1 MADNPLYKVY
11 KPQQI
16 QFLPIE
22 SDETPGMYQLAI
34 YGWPF
39 TNLQFYKNGAEY
51 DEITATKLLTKLEE
65 DFLDKAIFNPK
76 DWAPDPNITALSQFN
91 DTATGGNIIKD
102 AINVFTNKYSR
113 ATEETLK
120 KYGKY
125 QATTIKIVR
134 NPVDAP
140 IRKVIDNITSG
151 KTFNYQT
158 AGYDYLFHLYM
169 IIEAKYMGDT
179 IYLLTEKRPNI
190 IWEKRKDFGTGDE
203 KTSHYIKL
211 AIQKDPKSYTI
222 ADAINYA
229 KNTMGADFNRYDA
242 ATNNCQDYIL
252 ALVHGLGHP
261 GTADE
266 FIKQPVGDLIQELG
280 PNIVKGA
287 KAVTDLA
294 HFFGRLTGNGIRKQR
309 IAKAESGLRKKPI
322 ALKLPQ
328 RYENTYPL
336 GATVDKFIKKYGNE
350 PIEKITIVHG
360 QYNEQ
365 TQKFITPSQFNRIIT
380 ERSPTAVIINV
391 VAIEFELEN
400 GIHIITKK
408 RNRGGID
415 FAFGKLTGTHA
426 LTIDIPN
433 DFVLREAVRGSK
445 AGMTNQEYIKNILNN
460 LHLTEYYSY
469 VDKAPLEEY
478 TPELNYE
485 YDAIRKKS
493 KYDLE
498 QADKK
503 IAEQLIKG
511 KKPDPLVYENT
522 IGKNVV
528 IDPFSVLKTTR
539 DGKPLDERDREV
551 DYSIPKY
558 LRDSLAASL
567 RGDLAKRQAEEMR
580 IAAEQRAAA
589 ARTIVEQPK
598 PIQRAARRTRAELQ
612 QLAADWRA
620 ANPDERYTR
629 ARAAEARKE
638 AIKRQQSEA
647 VQNAIAAV
655 EDEPGVTDVSALED
669 GPLTELFGEGLRQ
682 AKGAFLQFIATEG
695 NIAVSAVGIDPN
707 FPNQIYVTGTRPYA
721 IVKTE
726 SGMLFTPIDNKALTQ
741 TMTLT
746 KPIYIKDLLE
756 NTLMIKPKSFSRQV
770 LKNIYNNQFQSL
782 PGRGIS
788 GRGGSAADTTG
799 TVSVDILS
807 HVSELLKEVPEIGEL
822 VDLANTAGDLISKGT
837 LALFGIHGPYK
848 QISPEADLQL
858 LPLNEYSLTDQLIWR
873 VLDVN
878 QTKGTTARGFDPK
891 NYPFL
896 TLPENHP
903 FNIIQQQITAAHGH

>member
-91 DTATGGNIIKD
+91 DSASGGNIIKD

-140 IRKVIDNITSG
+140 IRKVIDNITTG
-151 KTFNYQT
+151 KTFDYQT
-158 AGYDYLFHLYM
+158 AGYDYLFHLYI

-266 FIKQPVGDLIQELG
+266 FIKQPVSDLIQALG

-309 IAKAESGLRKKPI
+309 IAKAEASFKKKRPV
-322 ALKLPQ
+322 LPLPK
-328 RYENTYPL
+328 RYENSYPL
-336 GATVDKFIKKYGNE
+336 GVTADKFVIKYGNE
-350 PIEKITIVHG
+350 PIDQVTIIHG
-360 QYNEQ
+360 QFNEQ
-365 TQKFITPSQFNRIIT
+365 TQRFISPTQFNALIAAQ
-380 ERSPTAVIINV
+380 SPTAVVINV
-391 VAIEFELEN
+391 VAIEFALEN
-400 GIHIITKK
+400 GVRLITKK
-408 RNRGGID
+408 RSRGGID
-415 FAFGKLTGTHA
+415 FAFGTISSSYS
-426 LTIDIPN
+426 LTIDVPN
-433 DFVLREAVRGSK
+433 DFTLREALHGST
-445 AGMTNQEYIKNILNN
+445 AGMTDKEYVKNILKN
-460 LHLTEYYSY
+460 LNLNEYRDF
-469 VDKAPLEEY
+469 VDKEQAPEY
-478 TPELNYE
+478 RPHLKSE
-485 YDAIRKKS
+485 YDPYRGLSAYSRS
-493 KYDLE
+493 ALD
-498 QADKK
+498 DKV
-503 IAEQLIKG
+503 AEPI
-511 KKPDPLVYENT
+511 VYQNT
-522 IGKNVV
+522 LGKNVI
-528 IDPFSVLKTTR
+528 IDPFRRALLDPKDSSEIAKARPRLGPADYTT
-539 DGKPLDERDREV
+539 PIELERGVEASKRGDALAEQARRLEV
-551 DYSIPKY
+551 E
-558 LRDSLAASL
+558 RQQRLAAD
-567 RGDLAKRQAEEMR
+567 RVIAE
-580 IAAEQRAAA
+580 
-589 ARTIVEQPK
+589 ARK
-598 PIQRAARRTRAELQ
+598 PVQRAARKTKAELQ
-612 QLAADWRA
+612 QLAADWRV
-620 ANPDERYTR
+620 ANPTERYTR
-629 ARAAEARKE
+629 SKAAEARKE
-638 AIKRQQSEA
+638 AIVKQQSEA

-655 EDEPGVTDVSALED
+655 EDEPGTSVVTE
-669 GPLTELFGEGLRQ
+669 PLTDLFGEGLRQ
-682 AKGAFLQFIATEG
+682 TKQAFLQFIASEG
-695 NIAVSAVGIDPN
+695 NVATNAVGIDPN
-707 FPNQIYVTGTRPYA
+707 FPNQIYVTGTRSYA

-770 LKNIYNNQFQSL
+770 LKNIYNNQYLS
-782 PGRGIS
+782 GRGIS

-878 QTKGTTARGFDPK
+878 QTKGTAARGFDPK

-903 FNIIQQQITAAHGH
+903 FNIIQEQITTAHGH

>member
-22 SDETPGMYQLAI
+22 SDESPGMYQLAI

-76 DWAPDPNITALSQFN
+76 DWAPDPNITALAQFN
-91 DTATGGNIIKD
+91 DSASGGSIIKD

-113 ATEETLK
+113 ATEEILK

-125 QATTIKIVR
+125 QATTIKVVR

-151 KTFNYQT
+151 KTFDYQT

-211 AIQKDPKSYTI
+211 AIQKDPKSFTI

-229 KNTMGADFNRYDA
+229 KATMGANFNRYDA

-266 FIKQPVGDLIQELG
+266 FIKQPVGDLIKELG

-287 KAVTDLA
+287 KAVTDVA

-309 IAKAESGLRKKPI
+309 IAKAEASYKKKQRSMPMP
-322 ALKLPQ
+322 LPK
-328 RYENTYPL
+328 RYENSYPL
-336 GATVDKFIKKYGNE
+336 GVTADKFVTKYGNE
-350 PIEKITIVHG
+350 PIDQVTIIHG

-365 TQKFITPSQFNRIIT
+365 TQRFITPTQFNALIAT
-380 ERSPTAVIINV
+380 QSATAVVINV
-391 VAIEFELEN
+391 VAIEFALEN
-400 GIHIITKK
+400 GVRLITKK
-408 RNRGGID
+408 RSRGGID
-415 FAFGKLTGTHA
+415 FAFGTISSSYSLTV
-426 LTIDIPN
+426 DVPN
-433 DFVLREAVRGSK
+433 DFTLREALHGAT
-445 AGMTNQEYIKNILNN
+445 AGMTDKEYVKNILKN
-460 LHLTEYYSY
+460 LNLNEYKAF
-469 VDKAPLEEY
+469 VDKEQAPEY
-478 TPELNYE
+478 RPHLKSE
-485 YDAIRKKS
+485 YDPYRGLSAYSLGKL
-493 KYDLE
+493 D
-498 QADKK
+498 DKTSEP
-503 IAEQLIKG
+503 I
-511 KKPDPLVYENT
+511 VYQNT
-522 IGKNVV
+522 LGKNVV
-528 IDPFSVLKTTR
+528 IDPFRRALLDPKDSSELAKARPRLGAPDYVLPS
-539 DGKPLDERDREV
+539 DLERGVEASKRGDA
-551 DYSIPKY
+551 
-558 LRDSLAASL
+558 LAAQTRRL
-567 RGDLAKRQAEEMR
+567 EVERQQRE
-580 IAAEQRAAA
+580 AAERVIAEQQRPVQRAA
-589 ARTIVEQPK
+589 K
-598 PIQRAARRTRAELQ
+598 RTRAELQ

-620 ANPDERYTR
+620 ANPNERYTR

-638 AIKRQQSEA
+638 AVTSQQRQA
-647 VQNAIAAV
+647 IQNAIAAV
-655 EDEPGVTDVSALED
+655 EDEPGTSDIAVLED
-669 GPLTELFGEGLRQ
+669 GPLTELFGNGLKQ
-682 AKGAFLQFIATEG
+682 TKQAFLQFIASEG
-695 NIAVSAVGIDPN
+695 NIAVNAVGFDPR
-707 FPNQIYVTGTRPYA
+707 FRNQIYVTGTRPYA
-721 IVKTE
+721 IVKTPT
-726 SGMLFTPIDNKALTQ
+726 GMLFSPIDNKALTQ

-756 NTLMIKPKSFSRQV
+756 NTLMAKSNDFSRQV
-770 LKNIYNNQFQSL
+770 LKNIFNNQF
-782 PGRGIS
+782 P
-788 GRGGSAADTTG
+788 RGGSAADTTG

-848 QISPEADLQL
+848 QISAQADLQL

-873 VLDVN
+873 VLNVN

-896 TLPENHP
+896 TLTQNHP
-903 FNIIQQQITAAHGH
+903 FNTIQEQITLAHGH